1 MGLFFFAS
9 IFGVQLNTHPMI
21 KEFKQFA
28 LRGNLIDMAVAFVM
42 GAAFGKIVSAFI
54 DGMVMPM
61 IGLIQGRDFSNLY
74 YPLSENVRKAR
85 EAAEATGGGLSLE
98 NAKEIG
104 PVIAYGTFITYAIE
118 FVIIAFI
125 MFLVI
130 KGMNKLRSN
139 EPAPAPEVNRSEQL
153 LEEIRDALKK

>member
-1 MGLFFFAS
+1 MF
-9 IFGVQLNTHPMI
+9 

-54 DGMVMPM
+54 DGMVMPLV
-61 IGLIQGRDFSNLY
+61 GLIQGRDFSNLY

-85 EAAEATGGGLSLE
+85 EAAEASGGGLSLE

-104 PVIAYGTFITYAIE
+104 PVVAYGTFITYTIE
-118 FVIIAFI
+118 FVIVSFI

-130 KGMNKLRSN
+130 KGMNKLRRDESS
-139 EPAPAPEVNRSEQL
+139 PAPEVNRSEQL

>member
-1 MGLFFFAS
+1 ML
-9 IFGVQLNTHPMI
+9 

-54 DGMVMPM
+54 DGMVMPLV
-61 IGLIQGRDFSNLY
+61 GLIQGRDFSNLY

-85 EAAEATGGGLSLE
+85 EAAEAAGGGLSLDK
-98 NAKEIG
+98 AKEIG
-104 PVIAYGTFITYAIE
+104 PVVAYGTFITLTIE
-118 FVIIAFI
+118 FVIVSII

-130 KGMNKLRSN
+130 KAMNKLRRN
-139 EPAPAPEVNRSEQL
+139 EPAPEPEVTRSEQL

>member
-1 MGLFFFAS
+1 MKKARQRVFFLY
-9 IFGVQLNTHPMI
+9 LNKTYGML

-54 DGMVMPM
+54 DGMVMPLV
-61 IGLIQGRDFSNLY
+61 GLIQGRDFSNLY

-85 EAAEATGGGLSLE
+85 EAAEAAGSGLSLE

-104 PVIAYGTFITYAIE
+104 PVVAYGTFITLTIE
-118 FVIIAFI
+118 FVIVSFI

-130 KGMNKLRSN
+130 KAMNKMRRE

>member
-1 MGLFFFAS
+1 
-9 IFGVQLNTHPMI
+9 MI

-28 LRGNLIDMAVAFVM
+28 LRGNLIDLAVAFVM

-61 IGLIQGRDFSNLY
+61 IGLLQGRDFSNLY

-85 EAAEATGGGLSLE
+85 EAAEASGGGLSLE

-139 EPAPAPEVNRSEQL
+139 EPAPEVNRSEQL

>member
-1 MGLFFFAS
+1 ML
-9 IFGVQLNTHPMI
+9 

-54 DGMVMPM
+54 DGMVMPLV
-61 IGLIQGRDFSNLY
+61 GLIQGRDFSNLY

-85 EAAEATGGGLSLE
+85 EAAEAAGSGLSLE

-104 PVIAYGTFITYAIE
+104 PVIAYGTFITLTIE
-118 FVIIAFI
+118 FVIVSFI

-130 KGMNKLRSN
+130 KAMNKLRKE

>member
-1 MGLFFFAS
+1 ML
-9 IFGVQLNTHPMI
+9 

-54 DGMVMPM
+54 DGMVMPLV
-61 IGLIQGRDFSNLY
+61 GLIQGRDFSNLY

-85 EAAEATGGGLSLE
+85 EAAEAAGSGLSLE

-104 PVIAYGTFITYAIE
+104 PVVAYGTFITLTIE
-118 FVIIAFI
+118 FVIVSFI

-130 KGMNKLRSN
+130 KAMNKLRRE

-153 LEEIRDALKK
+153 LEEIRDALKN

>member
-1 MGLFFFAS
+1 ML
-9 IFGVQLNTHPMI
+9 

-54 DGMVMPM
+54 DGMVMPLV
-61 IGLIQGRDFSNLY
+61 GLVQGRDFSNLY

-85 EAAEATGGGLSLE
+85 EAAEAAGSGLSLE

-104 PVIAYGTFITYAIE
+104 PVVAYGTFITLTIE
-118 FVIIAFI
+118 FVIVSFI

-130 KGMNKLRSN
+130 KAMNKLRRD

>member
-1 MGLFFFAS
+1 
-9 IFGVQLNTHPMI
+9 MI

-54 DGMVMPM
+54 DGMVMPLV
-61 IGLIQGRDFSNLY
+61 GLIQGRDFSNLY

-85 EAAEATGGGLSLE
+85 EAAEAAGSGLSLE

-104 PVIAYGTFITYAIE
+104 PVVAYGTFITYAIE
-118 FVIIAFI
+118 FVIISFI

>member
-1 MGLFFFAS
+1 
-9 IFGVQLNTHPMI
+9 MI

-28 LRGNLIDMAVAFVM
+28 LRGNLIEMAVAFVM

-54 DGMVMPM
+54 DGMVMPL

>member
-1 MGLFFFAS
+1 
-9 IFGVQLNTHPMI
+9 MI

-139 EPAPAPEVNRSEQL
+139 EPAPPPEVNRSEQL

>member
-1 MGLFFFAS
+1 
-9 IFGVQLNTHPMI
+9 MI

-61 IGLIQGRDFSNLY
+61 IGLLQGRDFSNLY

>member
-1 MGLFFFAS
+1 
-9 IFGVQLNTHPMI
+9 MI

-54 DGMVMPM
+54 DGMVMPL

>member
-1 MGLFFFAS
+1 
-9 IFGVQLNTHPMI
+9 MI
-21 KEFKQFA
+21 REFKQFA

>member
-1 MGLFFFAS
+1 
-9 IFGVQLNTHPMI
+9 
-21 KEFKQFA
+21 
-28 LRGNLIDMAVAFVM
+28 M

-61 IGLIQGRDFSNLY
+61 IGLLQGRDFSNLY

-85 EAAEATGGGLSLE
+85 EAAEASGGGLSLE

-139 EPAPAPEVNRSEQL
+139 EPAPAPAPEVNRSEQL